1 MANRARARKRPVKK
15 VNWMMRILL
24 VAIAAF
30 LFLKFVQLHVQMED
44 KQQQLIE
51 LNNSI
56 SHQTL
61 INEDLTEQAANAEDI
76 LEREAND
83 AGLYMPGQ
91 QIYQGSAG

>member
-1 MANRARARKRPVKK
+1 MSVRAKKRANKK
-15 VNWMMRILL
+15 TNWVLRILL
-24 VAIAAF
+24 IAVAAF
-30 LFLKFVQLHVQMED
+30 LFLKLVQLHVQLED

-56 SHQTL
+56 NHQTL
-61 INEDLTEQAANAEDI
+61 LNEDLAERAENAEDI

>member
-1 MANRARARKRPVKK
+1 MSARVRTNKRSAKK
-15 VNWMMRILL
+15 VNWALRILL
-24 VAIAAF
+24 VAVAAF
-30 LFLKFVQLHVQMED
+30 LFLKLVQLHVQLED
-44 KQQQLIE
+44 KQQQLID

-61 INEDLTEQAANAEDI
+61 INEDLSEQAENAEDI

-83 AGLYMPGQ
+83 AGLYLPGQ

>member
-1 MANRARARKRPVKK
+1 MSVRAKKRANKK
-15 VNWMMRILL
+15 TNWVLRILL
-24 VAIAAF
+24 IAVAAF
-30 LFLKFVQLHVQMED
+30 LFLKLVQLHVQLED
-44 KQQQLIE
+44 KQRQLIE

-56 SHQTL
+56 NHQTL
-61 INEDLTEQAANAEDI
+61 LNEDLAERAENAEDI

>member
-1 MANRARARKRPVKK
+1 MSVRTSAKKRSNQKT
-15 VNWMMRILL
+15 NWFLRILL
-24 VAIAAF
+24 IAVAAF
-30 LFLKFVQLHVQMED
+30 LFLKLVQLHVQLED
-44 KQQQLIE
+44 KQQRLIE

-56 SHQTL
+56 NHQTL
-61 INEDLTEQAANAEDI
+61 INEDLTEQAENAEDI

>member
-1 MANRARARKRPVKK
+1 MSVRTRAKKRSNQKAN
-15 VNWMMRILL
+15 WLMRILL

-30 LFLKFVQLHVQMED
+30 LFLKLVQLHVQLEE

-61 INEDLTEQAANAEDI
+61 INEDLAEQAENADDI